1 MTDPVLLERIKNFRA
16 DPKNQSPHALF
27 VGLELVDIDR
37 GRGTVRIPYSSDLA
51 GNPETGVLHGGLI
64 TAALDSAC
72 GLAVIATFDHHLTIA
87 TLDLRIDYL
96 KPATPGE
103 AVVAAAHCYK
113 TTRNVCFVRGIAYH
127 DGQEDDLI
135 ANCTATFMVNSDTS
149 FRSNT
154 TQKSALA
161 NLHGDTPCP

>member
-1 MTDPVLLERIKNFRA
+1 MTDHQLLARIRSFRA

-37 GRGTVRIPYSSDLA
+37 GRGTVRIPYSADLA
-51 GNPETGVLHGGLI
+51 GDPETGVLHGGLI
-64 TAALDSAC
+64 TATLDSAC
-72 GLAVIATFDHHLTIA
+72 GLAVIAAFDHRLGIA

-127 DGQEDDLI
+127 SDNPDDPI
-135 ANCTATFMVNSDTS
+135 ANCTATFMITADSARDTDMA
-149 FRSNT
+149 NNPPVAHT
-154 TQKSALA
+154 TAGA
-161 NLHGDTPCP
+161 P